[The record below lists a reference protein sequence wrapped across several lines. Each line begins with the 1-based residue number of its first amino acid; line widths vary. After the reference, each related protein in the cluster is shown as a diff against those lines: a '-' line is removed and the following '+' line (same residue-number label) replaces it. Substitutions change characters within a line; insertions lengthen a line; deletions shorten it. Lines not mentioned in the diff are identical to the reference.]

1 MEGQILSS
9 AANSASGSVQ
19 GIIGA
24 VQMYYGMKELKKLK
38 KMGVPQFGLTSE
50 VQNDINM
57 ANERAKRGFTPE
69 QQAAA
74 FQNANRQTNLS
85 YQRGL
90 ANGGNTLAGS
100 VSAASNANALAFL
113 NNYYEKD
120 ASLMGANIRYAHQL
134 NNEKLRIDQMNKQ
147 QQINIYNQDRQAA
160 SQLLNAGMYNT
171 TSGIQAQ
178 LGAGAGAPTS
188 GGNKISQSTKDMVSF
203 KPNPYEQWNNGVG
216 DLNSVN
222 KNTQGMV
229 AFNPN
234 PYEQWDNGV
243 GDLNF

>member
-1 MEGQILSS
+1 MEGQLLSM

-24 VQMYYGMKELKKLK
+24 VQMYYARKELKKLK

-147 QQINIYNQDRQAA
+147 QQINIYNEDRQAA

-171 TSGIQAQ
+171 TSGIQGSLSA
-178 LGAGAGAPTS
+178 GAGAGTLA
-188 GGNKISQSTKDMVSF
+188 GGNKTAGNKTMGNRAYNAYDPIGVDSPMNPD
-203 KPNPYEQWNNGVG
+203 PN
-216 DLNSVN
+216 
-222 KNTQGMV
+222 
-229 AFNPN
+229 NPFSLG
-234 PYEQWDNGV
+234 YTDNIT
-243 GDLNF
+243 

>member
-1 MEGQILSS
+1 MEGQILSMVS
-9 AANSASGSVQ
+9 NSASGAAQ

-38 KMGVPQFGLTSE
+38 KMGVPQFGLSGE

-74 FQNANRQTNLS
+74 FMNANRQTNLS

-134 NNEKLRIDQMNKQ
+134 NNEKQRINEMNKQ

-160 SQLLNAGMYNT
+160 SQLLNAGMYNA
-171 TSGIQAQ
+171 TSGLQAQ

-188 GGNKISQSTKDMVSF
+188 GKKTAATQPIDYTYDEFGRRNH
-203 KPNPYEQWNNGVG
+203 
-216 DLNSVN
+216 
-222 KNTQGMV
+222 QGMDIPT
-229 AFNPN
+229 F
-234 PYEQWDNGV
+234 
-243 GDLNF
+243 

>member
-1 MEGQILSS
+1 MEGQLLSS
-9 AANSASGSVQ
+9 AANAASGSVQ

-100 VSAASNANALAFL
+100 VSAASNANALASL
-113 NNYYEKD
+113 NNFYEKD
-120 ASLMGANIRYAHQL
+120 ASLMGANIRYEHQL
-134 NNEKLRIDQMNKQ
+134 NTEKLRIDQMNKQ

-178 LGAGAGAPTS
+178 LGAAAGVPTS
-188 GGNKISQSTKDMVSF
+188 GGNKTMGNQSNATAYDYDEF
-203 KPNPYEQWNNGVG
+203 GRRNH
-216 DLNSVN
+216 
-222 KNTQGMV
+222 QGMDIPT
-229 AFNPN
+229 F
-234 PYEQWDNGV
+234 
-243 GDLNF
+243 